1 MDTSTKNQTLVYRF
15 VDVDPEEG
23 LDAKDLSKFLSQFD
37 GLIKEVAKESGTLE
51 KTSIK
56 VRPFKE
62 GSFITEFVIHCVPG
76 LIDALNSDAISAINN
91 AGGLVEVLFAIA
103 HIIKKLKDISLNISQ
118 LTMELSYMERVRTQS
133 LFLLRSTR

>member
-51 KTSIK
+51 NTSIK

-103 HIIKKLKDISLNISQ
+103 HIIKKVKGHISKYKPTDN
-118 LTMELSYMERVRTQS
+118 
-133 LFLLRSTR
+133 

>member
-51 KTSIK
+51 KTTIK

-91 AGGLVEVLFAIA
+91 AGGLVEVLFAIS

>member
-51 KTSIK
+51 NTSIK

-62 GSFITEFVIHCVPG
+62 GSFYYGIRDPLCARIG
-76 LIDALNSDAISAINN
+76 W
-91 AGGLVEVLFAIA
+91 
-103 HIIKKLKDISLNISQ
+103 
-118 LTMELSYMERVRTQS
+118 RVKQWRYICN
-133 LFLLRSTR
+133 